1 MTTHARMGGSPS
13 ARLILAPHADDEVM
27 GCGGLLAKYP
37 EQCVVAVCSTPTE
50 QRRREALR
58 AQKVLGYREIVWLE
72 LGKEYG
78 GRPLVGAFDALLN
91 AYRPTELYLPYPDLH
106 QDHIAVYH
114 AGMRAARASTSP
126 EHWYVRGL
134 YAYDVAVYTTELSP
148 SGLKF
153 DTFED
158 ITGAG
163 ICRKAQAM
171 DAYASVASAPP
182 SPANGE
188 SLTIQATALGS
199 MHRLGAVEQYATVRV
214 VR

>member
-1 MTTHARMGGSPS
+1 MT
-13 ARLILAPHADDEVM
+13 RLILAPHADDEVL

-37 EQCVVAVCSTPTE
+37 EECVVAVCSTPTE
-50 QRRREALR
+50 QRRREAVR
-58 AQKVLGYREIVWLE
+58 AQDILGYREIVWLE

-78 GRPLVGAFDALLN
+78 GRSLVGVFDALLGTH
-91 AYRPTELYLPYPDLH
+91 RPDELYLPYPDVH

-114 AGMRAARASTSP
+114 AGIRAARASTSP
-126 EHWYVRGL
+126 QHWYVRGL
-134 YAYDVAVYTTELSP
+134 FVYDVAVYTTELSP

-158 ITGAG
+158 ITGPG
-163 ICRKAQAM
+163 IRGKAEAI
-171 DAYASVASAPP
+171 DAYESVAAAPP
-182 SPANGE
+182 SPVNGQ